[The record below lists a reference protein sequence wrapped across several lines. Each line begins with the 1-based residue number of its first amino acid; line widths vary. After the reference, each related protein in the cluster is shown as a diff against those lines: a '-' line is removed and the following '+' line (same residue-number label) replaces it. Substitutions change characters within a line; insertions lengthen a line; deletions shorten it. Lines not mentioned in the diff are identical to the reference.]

1 MRSVSDVTRREFLQL
16 VGAGTVILV
25 LPPGCAR
32 GGFLS
37 AADRTTLTARAN
49 PVLPPHDHP
58 GGAALGAVAYIEALL
73 AAFDDK
79 VPLVFLGG
87 PYSGRAPYAD
97 SDGNP
102 SAQFPPN
109 GFATP
114 IALDRVAGRAWRV
127 RLYGSI
133 GVAGGAPND
142 ALLGPTIGLRD
153 NVKQALVQAR
163 AAAGAQPIESLDA
176 DALAQLFAGL
186 DDDFKDTLITL
197 VCEGAFGAPEY
208 GGNPSGTGWTLTHF
222 EGDQMPLGYSV
233 WDTNSGM
240 YKERPDAPVTTAS
253 ATPDPEPMDDD
264 TRSFLSQLV
273 TLLGGKEFP

>member
-25 LPPGCAR
+25 LPPGCAS

-37 AADRTTLTARAN
+37 AADRVTLTALAN
-49 PVLPPHDHP
+49 AVLPPDDQP
-58 GGAALGAVAYIEALL
+58 GGAALGVVAYIDALL
-73 AAFDDK
+73 TAFDDQ

-87 PYSGRAPYAD
+87 PYSGRAPFAD

-102 SAQFPPN
+102 SAQFPAN
-109 GFATP
+109 GFAMP

-127 RLYGSI
+127 RLYGSK
-133 GVAGGAPND
+133 GVSGGAPND

-153 NVKQALVQAR
+153 NVKQALAQAR
-163 AAAGAQPIESLDA
+163 AAAGSQPIESLDA

-208 GGNPSGTGWTLTHF
+208 GGNAGGTGWMLTHF

-233 WDTNSGM
+233 WDTNAGM

-253 ATPDPEPMDDD
+253 PAPDPEPMDDD
-264 TRSFLSQLV
+264 TRSFLTQLV